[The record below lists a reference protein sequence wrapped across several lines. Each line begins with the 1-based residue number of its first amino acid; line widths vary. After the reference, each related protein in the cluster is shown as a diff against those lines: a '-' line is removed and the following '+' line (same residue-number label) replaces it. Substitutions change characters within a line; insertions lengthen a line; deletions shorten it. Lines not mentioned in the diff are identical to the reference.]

1 MIPKDVENHIFYLKN
16 GYTKSLDNIIKEE
29 KLKFISKRKYINKME
44 SRLDELTKE
53 ILQVSNDSPVI
64 VIDTENGPE
73 KELVK
78 KLILGYIEFL
88 DENKYTIEEFK
99 NYIEKSDSLGDVIY
113 FLSEENIDKANQEE
127 E

>member
-1 MIPKDVENHIFYLKN
+1 MNILNN
-16 GYTKSLDNIIKEE
+16 MDN
-29 KLKFISKRKYINKME
+29 ME
-44 SRLDELTKE
+44 SRLDKLTSE
-53 ILQVSNDSPVI
+53 ILQVSNNSPVI
-64 VIDTENGPE
+64 VIDTEKGPE

-99 NYIEKSDSLGDVIY
+99 NYLEIQDSFGDALY
-113 FLSEENIDKANQEE
+113 FLSDENINKANQEE